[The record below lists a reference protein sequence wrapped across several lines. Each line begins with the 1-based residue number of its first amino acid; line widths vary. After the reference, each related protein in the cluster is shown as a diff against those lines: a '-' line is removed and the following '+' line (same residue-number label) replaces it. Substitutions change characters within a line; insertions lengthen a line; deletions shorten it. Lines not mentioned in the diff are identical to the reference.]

1 MKHIYPL
8 ESISNFIGL
17 YIFISTD
24 SIYDV
29 CDLELRG
36 NSGLINETMAV
47 RPISKELYKK
57 YKREEDYG
65 HDKLKCE
72 EYLK

>member
-1 MKHIYPL
+1 
-8 ESISNFIGL
+8 
-17 YIFISTD
+17 
-24 SIYDV
+24 
-29 CDLELRG
+29 
-36 NSGLINETMAV
+36 MAV

-72 EYLK
+72 EYLKQLQAFKYIILRLSDVIGPYDDSGRFWGYIKWA